1 MTPLAR
7 PKVAIDVR
15 IDCAL
20 WKEPAEVRSAIRRAV
35 TATAAAASTGN
46 AELAIVLTDDSA
58 IRLLNLR
65 WRGIDRATN
74 VLSFPANG
82 LGGNLRHLG
91 DIVLAFETI
100 EREARTERK
109 PFLHHVAHLTVHGF
123 LHLIGYDHERDD
135 DAEEM
140 EDAER
145 RILQRLAIPDP
156 YARRAQ
162 SVKRV
167 SAKSASR
174 SRRSSN

>member
-15 IDCAL
+15 VDCAL
-20 WKEPAEVRSAIRRAV
+20 WKKPAEVRSAIRRAV
-35 TATAAAASTGN
+35 TAAAAHAASTGN

-58 IRLLNLR
+58 IRALNRR

-74 VLSFPANG
+74 VLSFPASD

-91 DIVLAFETI
+91 DIVLAFGTI
-100 EREARTERK
+100 EREARSERK

-145 RILQRLAIPDP
+145 RILRRLAIPDP
-156 YARRAQ
+156 YARRAK

-174 SRRSSN
+174 SR